1 MRWWL
6 VVTVLAAGCGAA
18 MAQEVALGSQSA
30 IQVGRSATAP
40 QPQLIR
46 LTVTDPAGRE
56 RPELQQTVWV
66 SAAPVA
72 TTVPVALN
80 AATGAWTLTATDV
93 ISGQGVTR
101 RVRCADHPAV
111 R

>member
-46 LTVTDPAGRE
+46 LTVTDPTGHE
-56 RPELQQTVWV
+56 QPELQQTVWV
-66 SAAPVA
+66 SAEPVA
-72 TTVPVALN
+72 TTVPFAMN
-80 AATGAWTLTATDV
+80 DAKGDWTLTATGV
-93 ISGQGVTR
+93 ITGQSVAAK
-101 RVRCADHPAV
+101 VAV